1 MTTEIIG
8 NWAGA
13 VWEVLNQKG
22 ALTVKEI
29 KKETKLREKDIYAAL
44 GWLARE
50 DKLKFT
56 ELPESNDAAVEL
68 A

>member
-50 DKLKFT
+50 DKLKFI